1 MSEYLLGLQCGEC
14 DAGEYS
20 DDLIVDPLCPRHGGA
35 QIAKFDLARM
45 RNEVDRD
52 RIAAAPRGIWRWS
65 CLLPLRDPANIVTLY
80 EGDTPLYHAR
90 RLGEELGLS
99 HLYIKD
105 DSVNPTGS
113 FKDRGASVTLSKC
126 KETGAPGVILASSG
140 NAATSFAAYAAR
152 AGVPFY
158 AFMLDQTSDVHLLQA
173 MSYGNPVFIIEGDV
187 THAGRLATQVAAE
200 RGLFHGV
207 QPDNLYRAE
216 GKKTLAYEISEQL
229 DWQVPDR
236 ILLPTAGGT
245 NALALHQGYRELNE
259 LGWVAGL
266 PALDIVQP
274 ENCAPIVRAWES
286 GAPMEPWGQTDT
298 ILTGIDH
305 PNPKAGDAI
314 VDIMRETE
322 ARGWTVS
329 DADALAAG
337 RLLAAT
343 EGIFVQPASA
353 APLGCFI
360 AMGPERTRREF
371 GNQRIVLIATGSGKN
386 QVVEPLAGVGKPPR
400 IAATLE
406 AFEAANG

>member
-1 MSEYLLGLQCGEC
+1 MSEYLLGLQCSEC
-14 DAGEYS
+14 GAGEYN
-20 DDLIVDPLCPRHGGA
+20 DDLIVDPLCPRHDGP

-52 RIAAAPRGIWRWS
+52 RIATAPRGIWRWS
-65 CLLPLRDPANIVTLY
+65 CLLPLRDPANIITLH

-113 FKDRGASVTLSKC
+113 FKDRGASATLSKC

-158 AFMLDQTSDVHLLQA
+158 AFMLDETSDVHLLQA
-173 MSYGNPVFIIEGDV
+173 MSYGNPVFIVEGDV

-200 RGLFHGV
+200 RELFHGV

-259 LGWVAGL
+259 LGWVSGI

-274 ENCAPIVRAWES
+274 DDCAPIVLAWES
-286 GAPMEPWGQTDT
+286 GVPMEPWGHTNT

-314 VDIMRETE
+314 VGIMRETE

-353 APLGCFI
+353 SPLGCFI
-360 AMGPERTRREF
+360 ALGADRTRREY

-406 AFEAANG
+406 AFEATDA

>member
-1 MSEYLLGLQCGEC
+1 MSEYLFGLQCGEC
-14 DAGEYS
+14 GEGDYN

-65 CLLPLRDPANIVTLY
+65 CLLPLRDPANIVTLH

-113 FKDRGASVTLSKC
+113 FKDRGASATLSKC
-126 KETGAPGVILASSG
+126 RETGAPGVILASSG

-158 AFMLDQTSDVHLLQA
+158 AFMLDGTSDVHLLQA
-173 MSYGNPVFIIEGDV
+173 MSYGNPVFIVEGDV

-200 RGLFHGV
+200 RELFHGV

-259 LGWVAGL
+259 LGWVSGL

-274 ENCAPIVRAWES
+274 DDCAPIVRAWES
-286 GAPMEPWGQTDT
+286 GAPMEPWGDTDT

-314 VDIMRETE
+314 VGIMRETE

-329 DADALAAG
+329 DDDALAAG

-353 APLGCFI
+353 SPLGCFI
-360 AMGPERTRREF
+360 ALGAERTRREY

-406 AFEAANG
+406 AFEAADA